1 MQETWVQSPGWEDPL
16 EEGVATHSSI
26 LAWTIPMDRG
36 AWWAAVP
43 GVAESSTTERLS
55 AYLGM
60 VLLDHMAILF
70 FFEEAPYCFPYWL
83 HQFTFSPV
91 V

>member
-1 MQETWVQSPGWEDPL
+1 M
-16 EEGVATHSSI
+16 ATHSSI

-43 GVAESSTTERLS
+43 GVAVSSTTERLS

-70 FFEEAPYCFPYWL
+70 FF
-83 HQFTFSPV
+83 
-91 V
+91 

>member
-1 MQETWVQSPGWEDPL
+1 M
-16 EEGVATHSSI
+16 ATHSSI

-55 AYLGM
+55 TYLGM
-60 VLLDHMAILF
+60 VLLGHMATLVVF
-70 FFEEAPYCFPYWL
+70 FLRKL
-83 HQFTFSPV
+83 HIVFHTGCTSLHSHQ
-91 V
+91 